1 MRVKNSKTQIVRS
14 SARSHPYPFFF
25 ALSDALIVTNLWQT
39 GYYTFGSKVAPG
51 QLLLHDLFD
60 GNARLQTAAEAEA
73 VSLNMPS
80 ALSMWDQKIT
90 LLPHPTSP
98 GLFIAFTRAFIHQA
112 PDMFTVAMLTSSDG
126 LNLVEVGILW
136 QPQSGHTF
144 YDPHVSID
152 NSVCPPR
159 YVMSTECVGS
169 AGWASLCL
177 SSSSLP
183 HLPEAW
189 YYPTIFVDAITS
201 PALESASTGVTLTD
215 GMQRYVAWT
224 QVGVRDAHV
233 ICSLTLFAGVRRHR
247 RRRSAEPH
255 IQSKCCC
262 QIVLRQQLFRPCH
275 IPRRNNYASI
285 IAAFLFLYLRS
296 QRTFPPPGWVPSRN
310 PTAATLGTATTGV
323 LRITAN
329 SSCKD

>member
-1 MRVKNSKTQIVRS
+1 MLVKNIKTQIVRS
-14 SARSHPYPFFF
+14 SSCVRPKPLLC
-25 ALSDALIVTNLWQT
+25 ALSRPLLFTTALQT
-39 GYYTFGSKVAPG
+39 GYYSFGSKVALG

-60 GNARLQTAAEAEA
+60 GNARLQSAAEAEA

-90 LLPHPTSP
+90 LLPHPSAP
-98 GLFIAFTRAFIHQA
+98 GSFIAFTRTYIHQA
-112 PDMFTVAMLTSSDG
+112 PAMFTVAMLTSSDG
-126 LNLVEVGILW
+126 LSFVEVGVLW
-136 QPQSGHTF
+136 QPQTGHTF

-169 AGWASLCL
+169 SGWASLCL

-183 HLPEAW
+183 HLPESW

-224 QVGVRDAHV
+224 QVVPCGAHITCIV
-233 ICSLTLFAGVRRHR
+233 TLF
-247 RRRSAEPH
+247 
-255 IQSKCCC
+255 
-262 QIVLRQQLFRPCH
+262 
-275 IPRRNNYASI
+275 
-285 IAAFLFLYLRS
+285 
-296 QRTFPPPGWVPSRN
+296 
-310 PTAATLGTATTGV
+310 TGV
-323 LRITAN
+323 
-329 SSCKD
+329 